1 LTRSA
6 KYRWTVLCAAL
17 LGCAGAGYLFRYPLL
32 LAGIN
37 FLLADAEVTVA
48 ELQGLGIGD
57 SSVRVGRAVLLLP
70 GTAQRLLLNDIALGY
85 RQDAGLMP
93 IPVSLNLGALALES
107 TAEPA
112 ASAAVSDGSSA
123 SVGMALEL
131 LRNFP
136 LRSIEAATVA
146 LPFWPEPFAL
156 SLQGTPG
163 AIALTLRG
171 ERYAVDAAFAQP
183 DAASPAQVSLELR
196 ENGAARGDLSIE
208 LLPGPDAI
216 MVRGSA
222 NLAAFTAG
230 SASVTSVALAAN
242 GSINTTDAG
251 MQLTLEPGFTL
262 SLQSAGYPD
271 LQLSDFMLSGSAPL
285 VLRYGAAGEVQVESA
300 ALAGRVGALAMGE
313 WSGASAFTLREL
325 QLAYTDTLSGTMVV
339 ATEGLAVAGPYDWL
353 PAFDLAATL
362 TLADAELQ
370 FDTPLLL
377 RTSGDSGLRVQGVL
391 DLAAG
396 GGTAQLVL
404 PQLDLAGEG
413 NSLSA
418 RLGGWPWEA
427 DVVGGTLA
435 AELDLAWQAGA
446 SGAVTGTLNATFA
459 SVAGFYGSSFFRGL
473 DLGFAAAVDTSATLP
488 LTTAPMQ
495 LRVAELDVGLP
506 LRNIVADLQAD
517 QASQSLMLASLYGE
531 LLDGVISATDQRYR
545 IGSVDNVM
553 TIQFAGFR
561 LERLLELTE
570 YKGVEASGAVS
581 GEVPL
586 VFSAEG
592 IEVAG
597 GRLFAVQPGGT
608 IRYLGAAGSGQG
620 NAALDIMNRALS
632 NYRFESLESSIDYS
646 PDGELV
652 LSMQLQGRN
661 PDMDNGRQVNLNLNV
676 SDNIP
681 ALLQSLQAGRAIE
694 DFLEELYR

>member
-1 LTRSA
+1 MTHPS
-6 KYRWTVLCAAL
+6 KYRWTVLFVAL

-70 GTAQRLLLNDIALGY
+70 GTAQRLLLSDIALGY

-93 IPVSLNLGALALES
+93 IPVSLNLGALALER

-112 ASAAVSDGSSA
+112 AYAGVSDGSSA
-123 SVGMALEL
+123 SAGMVLEL

-136 LRSIEAATVA
+136 LRAIEAATVA

-156 SLQGTPG
+156 SLQGAPG

-171 ERYAVDAAFAQP
+171 ERYTVDAAFAQP

-196 ENGAARGDLSIE
+196 ENGAARGELSIE

-216 MVRGSA
+216 VVSGSA

-230 SASVTSVALAAN
+230 TASVASVALTAN

-262 SLQSAGYPD
+262 SLQSAGNAD
-271 LQLSDFMLSGSAPL
+271 LQLSDFMLTGSAPL
-285 VLRYGAAGEVQVESA
+285 VLRYGAAGEVQVEGA
-300 ALAGRVGALAMGE
+300 ALAGRIGALAMGE
-313 WSGASAFTLREL
+313 WSGASAFTLRDL

-339 ATEGLAVAGPYDWL
+339 ATDGLAVAGPYDWL

-362 TLADAELQ
+362 TLADEQLQ
-370 FDTPLLL
+370 FDTPLVL
-377 RTSGDSGLRVQGVL
+377 RTLADSGLHVQGVL

-404 PQLDLAGEG
+404 PQLDLTGEG
-413 NSLSA
+413 NSLAA

-427 DVVGGTLA
+427 DLISGTLA

-459 SVAGFYGSSFFRGL
+459 AVAGFYDSSFFRGL
-473 DLGFAAAVDTSATLP
+473 DLGFDAAIDTSATLP
-488 LTTAPMQ
+488 LTTAPMHLQ
-495 LRVAELDVGLP
+495 LAELDVGMP
-506 LRNIVADLQAD
+506 LRNIAVDMQAD
-517 QASQSLMLASLYGE
+517 QASQSLLLDSLYGE
-531 LLDGVISATDQRYR
+531 LLDGTISATGQRFNV
-545 IGSVDNVM
+545 GSVDNTM
-553 TIQFAGFR
+553 TVQFAGFR
-561 LERLLELTE
+561 LERLLELAG
-570 YKGVEASGAVS
+570 YDGVQASGAVS
-581 GEVPL
+581 GEVPI
-586 VFSAEG
+586 VFSAMG

-597 GRLFAVQPGGT
+597 GRLFAEQPGGS
-608 IRYLGAAGSGQG
+608 IRYLDAVGGGQG
-620 NAALDIMNRALS
+620 NAALDLMNSALG
-632 NYRFESLESSIDYS
+632 NYLFDSLESSIDYS
-646 PDGELV
+646 PDGELM
-652 LSMQLQGRN
+652 LSMQLQGHN
-661 PDMDNGRQVNLNLNV
+661 PDMEGGRRINLNLNL

-681 ALLQSLQAGRAIE
+681 ALLRSLQAGREIE
-694 DFLEELYR
+694 DFVQEQYR